1 MNVLAS
7 TVPCARGDV
16 RRGTARQVVS
26 ALTGRART
34 GSIVTVPAPF
44 LSYLRVYEPLRAF
57 EGASGTRVRAALAR
71 GPLSPEKAGSHE
83 RELCLRAQLGARLL
97 PGDERNGRGPARDEA
112 AAAVEV
118 LVLGGAS
125 GEPLVCPL
133 DTRARAAAALLSFL
147 DAETPLLRA
156 CALPMPEASA
166 RHRAEAALAELG
178 PDAAHVVSSSWTVP
192 LPWFALV
199 DPEERQ
205 LRLDGRR
212 RVWWRVPMNRARAR
226 AAQAERIVRNGLDD
240 PAPADVLAETSTW
253 LGRFDRASVVE
264 LDYGGVVDLVDD
276 EALRNDD
283 SADQVRDA
291 LQALREGDTAAARAS
306 YDRLREFWA
315 GVAGKQRT
323 G

>member
-1 MNVLAS
+1 M
-7 TVPCARGDV
+7 
-16 RRGTARQVVS
+16 
-26 ALTGRART
+26 
-34 GSIVTVPAPF
+34 PAPF

-57 EGASGTRVRAALAR
+57 DGASGARVRAALAR
-71 GPLSPEKAGSHE
+71 GPLTPERAAGHE
-83 RELCLRAQLGARLL
+83 REVCLRAQLAARLL
-97 PGDERNGRGPARDEA
+97 PRRSADGC
-112 AAAVEV
+112 EV

-133 DTRARAAAALLSFL
+133 DTRERAAAAVLAFL
-147 DAETPLLRA
+147 EAEAPVLRA
-156 CALPMPEASA
+156 AALPVPEAVA
-166 RHRAEAALAELG
+166 RRQAEAAVAELG
-178 PDAAHVVSSSWTVP
+178 QGAAHVVSASWTVP

-212 RVWWRVPMNRARAR
+212 RVWWRVPMGRARAR
-226 AAQAERIVRNGLDD
+226 AAQAERIVRGGLGDGE
-240 PAPADVLAETSTW
+240 PADVLAETGAW
-253 LGRFDRASVVE
+253 LTQFDRASVVE
-264 LDYGGVVDLVDD
+264 LDYGGVVELVDD

-315 GVAGKQRT
+315 AVAGKQRSC
-323 G
+323 